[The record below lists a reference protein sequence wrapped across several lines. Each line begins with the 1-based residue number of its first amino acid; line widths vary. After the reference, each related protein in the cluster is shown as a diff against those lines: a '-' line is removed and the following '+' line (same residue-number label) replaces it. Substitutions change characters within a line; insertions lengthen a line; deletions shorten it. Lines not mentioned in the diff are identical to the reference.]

1 MQEKGEK
8 VNSSES
14 SNTHQYFTETYLQYN
29 SLCLCFSPFLVSQ
42 ASRHA
47 YAHTVSPNEWDVKV
61 HRHKHKLDF
70 FLKTFNL
77 VSRLSKLPRYWIEKV
92 PLTAATAV
100 RMFVICAHREWGWK
114 KKEEEAWSKER
125 RNTGSWRLFSDDQ
138 RALSDTVR
146 TSLTWRTWGC
156 CTWQMAFLSA
166 LVTLSI
172 NRINQ

>member
-29 SLCLCFSPFLVSQ
+29 SLCLCFSPSLVSQ

-47 YAHTVSPNEWDVKV
+47 YAHTVSPNERDVKV
-61 HRHKHKLDF
+61 HRHKHKLN
-70 FLKTFNL
+70 FLKKKPFNL

-100 RMFVICAHREWGWK
+100 RMFVICAHREWGGK
-114 KKEEEAWSKER
+114 KR
-125 RNTGSWRLFSDDQ
+125 RRSLKQ
-138 RALSDTVR
+138 RAEEHRQLKAVQWWSACFEWHSLNIINVTYLRLLHLTDGFSVCSSD
-146 TSLTWRTWGC
+146 
-156 CTWQMAFLSA
+156 FEHK
-166 LVTLSI
+166 
-172 NRINQ
+172 